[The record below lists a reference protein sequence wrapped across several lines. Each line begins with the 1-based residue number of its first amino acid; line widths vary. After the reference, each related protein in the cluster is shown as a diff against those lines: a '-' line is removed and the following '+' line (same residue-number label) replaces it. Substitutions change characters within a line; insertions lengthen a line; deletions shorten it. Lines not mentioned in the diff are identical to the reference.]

1 MAPTAVDVA
10 EVQMMKV
17 EEVAVADVVGVAAG
31 VVDVV
36 AGEGVVAGVGGAEG
50 AEGAEDVEGEVVAVE
65 YHSDSNQQE
74 VRGLGTSE
82 NKYTREGCD

>member
-1 MAPTAVDVA
+1 MVPTAVDVA

-17 EEVAVADVVGVAAG
+17 EEAAVADVVGVAVEVA
-31 VVDVV
+31 DVV
-36 AGEGVVAGVGGAEG
+36 AGEGVVAGVGGVGG
-50 AEGAEDVEGEVVAVE
+50 AEGAEGEVVAVE

>member
-1 MAPTAVDVA
+1 
-10 EVQMMKV
+10 MMKV
-17 EEVAVADVVGVAAG
+17 EEAAVADVVGVAAE
-31 VVDVV
+31 V
-36 AGEGVVAGVGGAEG
+36 ADVVAGVGG

-65 YHSDSNQQE
+65 YHSDSIQQE

>member
-17 EEVAVADVVGVAAG
+17 EEAAVADVVGVAAE
-31 VVDVV
+31 V
-36 AGEGVVAGVGGAEG
+36 ADVVAGVGGAEG

>member
-17 EEVAVADVVGVAAG
+17 EEAAVA
-31 VVDVV
+31 DVV
-36 AGEGVVAGVGGAEG
+36 AGEGVGG

>member
-17 EEVAVADVVGVAAG
+17 EEAAVADVVGVAAE
-31 VVDVV
+31 VADVV
-36 AGEGVVAGVGGAEG
+36 AGEGVVAGVGG